1 MRDIR
6 DDLQGRAERLKQ
18 EINSENARFEG
29 LLRDL
34 RTKRDSSLEHL
45 KAQRRLANKLLEFT
59 AWNDRLR
66 AELAARIAAAEAAE
80 NFIRKSLG
88 EDGETKRPLPLVV
101 ALNGRGAEPPSS
113 GATQID
119 CKPA

>member
-1 MRDIR
+1 MHDISS
-6 DDLQGRAERLKQ
+6 DLQGRAERLKA
-18 EINSENARFEG
+18 EIGAENARFEH
-29 LLRDL
+29 LLQQL
-34 RTKRDSSLEHL
+34 RAKQEVSLQPL
-45 KAQRRLANKLLEFT
+45 RAQLRLAHKLIEFT

-80 NFIRKSLG
+80 SFIRKSLG
-88 EDGETKRPLPLVV
+88 SETEPPLPLAA
-101 ALNGRGAEPPSS
+101 ALSGSGTEPPTS